1 MSEGYRSVGRSKERV
16 CERKTSGVWDRKR
29 RWSAAGPAFL
39 IVPMSE
45 NLGEAKMTLEIID
58 TVSMEYM
65 INDDTCLNSGHAA
78 HCHRASSILY
88 TTTNQKI
95 KLTSNELKIKGMVH
109 CSTHV

>member
-1 MSEGYRSVGRSKERV
+1 V

-29 RWSAAGPAFL
+29 RWSAAGPAFA
-39 IVPMSE
+39 IVPMSK

-58 TVSMEYM
+58 TVSMEYT
-65 INDDTCLNSGHAA
+65 INDDTCLDSGHAA

-88 TTTNQKI
+88 TTTNKKI